1 MICYSFLEICEIHTR
16 IFNFSLVYFNLKKK
30 GITIC
35 IYNIEKRVNKKKE
48 LKEIF
53 RKIVYTR
60 SLNKVNL
67 FF

>member
-1 MICYSFLEICEIHTR
+1 M
-16 IFNFSLVYFNLKKK
+16 FNFSLVYFNLKK

-67 FF
+67 FFNMIKTDVSFPCFGQ

>member
-1 MICYSFLEICEIHTR
+1 ML
-16 IFNFSLVYFNLKKK
+16 NFSRLFQFEKR
-30 GITIC
+30 ITIC